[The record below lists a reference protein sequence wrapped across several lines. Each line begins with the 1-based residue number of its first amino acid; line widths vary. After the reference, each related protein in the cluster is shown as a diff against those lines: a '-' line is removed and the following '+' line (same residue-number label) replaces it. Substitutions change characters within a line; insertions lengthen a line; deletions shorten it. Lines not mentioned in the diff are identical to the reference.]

1 MQVGV
6 GFLIVFASILGGY
19 TMHHGQIGVLL
30 QWAEFVIIGG
40 AAIGAFV
47 VGNST
52 PVIKGSVARLLGLLK
67 PNPYDAKVYA
77 DLLQMIYEI
86 MQIAAR
92 DGLVGLDQHIEDPEK
107 SPVLQKYPFF
117 LANHHAVDFFTDT
130 LKSLSSGAIE
140 DHHLADVLDDDL
152 ERHHSEEAQI
162 PAAINKMGDAMPGF
176 GIVAAVLGVVITMQ
190 SIGGSASVI
199 GEKVAAALVGTF
211 LGILLAYG
219 VIGPMASA
227 VEARI
232 ASEHAYLQCLRAA
245 LLAFARGDAP
255 KQTAE
260 AARRSLEP
268 HVRPSFSALEV
279 LMKGTKTQTQ
289 TA

>member
-1 MQVGV
+1 VQVLV

-19 TMHHGQIGVLL
+19 SLHHGHIGVLL
-30 QWAEFVIIGG
+30 QWAEFLIIGG

-47 VGNST
+47 VGNPT

-67 PNPYDAKVYA
+67 PNPYDQKVYA
-77 DLLQMIYEI
+77 DLLQMVYEI

-92 DGLVGLDQHIEDPEK
+92 DGLVGLDQHIEEPEK
-107 SPVLQKYPFF
+107 SPVFQKYPFF

-140 DHHLADVLDDDL
+140 DHHLADVLDADL
-152 ERHHSEEAQI
+152 EQHHHEESQI

-190 SIGGSASVI
+190 SIGGSAAEI

-227 VEARI
+227 VESRL
-232 ASEHAYLQCLRAA
+232 ASEHAYLMVLRAA

-260 AARRSLEP
+260 AARRALEP
-268 HVRPSFSALEV
+268 HVRPSFSELEG
-279 LMKGTKTQTQ
+279 LMKSAKTQP
-289 TA
+289 A

>member
-1 MQVGV
+1 MQLIV
-6 GFLIVFASILGGY
+6 GFIIVFGSILGGY
-19 TMHHGQIGVLL
+19 TMHHGNIAVLN
-30 QWAEFVIIGG
+30 QPSEFIIIGG

-47 VGNST
+47 VGNT
-52 PVIKGSVARLLGLLK
+52 APVIKGSISRLLGLLK
-67 PNPYDAKVYA
+67 PDPYKPEVFA
-77 DLLQMIYEI
+77 DLLKMIYEI

-107 SPVLQKYPFF
+107 SSVFKKYPFF

-140 DHHLADVLDDDL
+140 DHHLADVLDADL
-152 ERHHSEEAQI
+152 EKHHHEEAQI

-190 SIGGSASVI
+190 SIGGSATEI

-219 VIGPMASA
+219 VIGPMATA
-227 VEARI
+227 VEARL
-232 ASEHAYLQCLRAA
+232 ASEHAYLTCIRAA

-268 HVRPSFSALEV
+268 HVRPSFSELEA
-279 LMKGTKTQTQ
+279 LMKGTKAQN
-289 TA
+289 A

>member
-1 MQVGV
+1 VQLIV
-6 GFLIVFASILGGY
+6 GFVIVFASILGGY
-19 TMHHGQIGVLL
+19 TMHHGQVAVLL

-40 AAIGAFV
+40 AAIGAFI
-47 VGNST
+47 VGNPT
-52 PVIKGSVARLLGLLK
+52 PVIKGSVSRLLGLLK
-67 PNPYDAKVYA
+67 PNPYSAQVYA

-92 DGLVGLDQHIEDPEK
+92 DGLVGLDQHIEEPEK
-107 SPVLQKYPFF
+107 SPVFKKYPFF

-140 DHHLADVLDDDL
+140 DHHLADVLDADL
-152 ERHHSEEAQI
+152 DKHHHEEAQI

-190 SIGGSASVI
+190 SIGGSATEI

-227 VEARI
+227 VESRL
-232 ASEHAYLQCLRAA
+232 ASEHAYLQVIRAA

-260 AARRSLEP
+260 AARRALEP
-268 HVRPSFSALEV
+268 HVRPSFSQLEG
-279 LMKGTKTQTQ
+279 LMKSAKSQP
-289 TA
+289 A

>member
-1 MQVGV
+1 MQLIV
-6 GFLIVFASILGGY
+6 GFVIVFGSILGGY

-30 QWAEFVIIGG
+30 QWSEFIIIGG

-47 VGNST
+47 VANPVS
-52 PVIKGSVARLLGLLK
+52 VIKGSVARMTGLLK
-67 PNPYDAKVYA
+67 PDPYTAKTYS

-107 SPVLQKYPFF
+107 SAVFKKYPFF
-117 LANHHAVDFFTDT
+117 LSNHHAVAFFTDT

-140 DHHLADVLDDDL
+140 DHHLADVLDADL
-152 ERHHSEEAQI
+152 EKHHHEEKLV
-162 PAAINKMGDAMPGF
+162 PAAITQMGDAMPGF
-176 GIVAAVLGVVITMQ
+176 GIVAAVLGVVITMGA
-190 SIGGSASVI
+190 IGGSASVI

-219 VIGPMASA
+219 VIGPIVSA
-227 VEARI
+227 INSRI
-232 ASEHAYLQCLRAA
+232 ESEHAYLGVLRAA

-268 HVRPSFSALEV
+268 HVRPSFSDLEA
-279 LMKGTKTQTQ
+279 LMKATKSQ

>member
-1 MQVGV
+1 MQLGI
-6 GFLIVFASILGGY
+6 GLFIVFGSILYGY
-19 TMHHGQIGVLL
+19 TMHHGQIAVLL
-30 QWAEFVIIGG
+30 QWAEFIIIGG

-47 VGNST
+47 VANTG
-52 PVIKGSVARLLGLLK
+52 PVIKGSIARLLQLLK
-67 PNPYDAKVYA
+67 PNAYTPKVYA
-77 DLLQMIYEI
+77 ELLTMLYEI

-92 DGLVGLDQHIEDPEK
+92 DGLVGLDAHIEEPEK
-107 SPVLQKYPFF
+107 STVFKKYPFF
-117 LANHHAVDFFTDT
+117 LANHHAVAFFTDT

-140 DHHLADVLDDDL
+140 DHHLADVLDADL
-152 ERHHSEEAQI
+152 EKHKHEEALV

-190 SIGGSASVI
+190 SIGGSASEI

-219 VIGPMASA
+219 VIGPMATA
-227 VEARI
+227 VESRI
-232 ASEHAYLQCLRAA
+232 ESEHAYLLCIRAA

-268 HVRPSFSALEV
+268 HVRPSFSALEA
-279 LMKGTKTQTQ
+279 LMKGAKSQ
-289 TA
+289 AA

>member
-1 MQVGV
+1 MQLVV
-6 GFLIVFASILGGY
+6 GFVVVFGSIIAGY
-19 TMHHGQIGVLL
+19 VMHHGQLGVLL
-30 QWAEFVIIGG
+30 QWNEFLIIGG
-40 AAIGAFV
+40 AGLGAFI
-47 VGNST
+47 VGNPA
-52 PVIKGSVARLLGLLK
+52 PVIKGSISRLLGLLK
-67 PNPYDAKVYA
+67 PNPYTEDQFA
-77 DLLQMIYEI
+77 DLLKMIYEI

-92 DGLVGLDQHIEDPEK
+92 DGLVGLDAHIEDPEK
-107 SPVLQKYPFF
+107 SSVFKKYPFF

-140 DHHLADVLDDDL
+140 DHHLADVLDADL
-152 ERHHSEEAQI
+152 EKHHNEEKQV
-162 PAAINKMGDAMPGF
+162 PNAITKMGDAMPGF

-190 SIGGSASVI
+190 SIGGSATEI

-232 ASEHAYLQCLRAA
+232 ESEHAYLSCLRAA

-268 HVRPSFSALEV
+268 HVRPSFSALEA
-279 LMKGTKTQTQ
+279 LMKGAKTQT
-289 TA
+289 A

>member
-1 MQVGV
+1 MQLIV
-6 GFLIVFASILGGY
+6 GFVIVFGSIIAGY
-19 TMHHGQIGVLL
+19 LMHHGQLGVLL
-30 QWAEFVIIGG
+30 QWNEFLIIGG
-40 AAIGAFV
+40 AGIGAFV
-47 VGNST
+47 VGNPA
-52 PVIKGSVARLLGLLK
+52 PVIKGSVSRLLGLLK
-67 PNPYDAKVYA
+67 PDPYKPEVYA
-77 DLLQMIYEI
+77 DLLKMIYEI

-107 SPVLQKYPFF
+107 SPVFKKYPFF
-117 LANHHAVDFFTDT
+117 LANHHAVAFFTDT

-140 DHHLADVLDDDL
+140 DHHLADVLDADL
-152 ERHHSEEAQI
+152 EKHHNEEKMI
-162 PAAINKMGDAMPGF
+162 PAAITKMGDAMPGF

-190 SIGGSASVI
+190 SIGGAASEI

-227 VEARI
+227 VEARLE
-232 ASEHAYLQCLRAA
+232 SEHTYLICLRAA

-268 HVRPSFSALEV
+268 HVRPTFSELEA
-279 LMKGTKTQTQ
+279 LMKGTKTQN
-289 TA
+289 A

>member
-1 MQVGV
+1 VQLGV
-6 GFLIVFASILGGY
+6 GFIIVFGSILAGY
-19 TMHHGQIGVLL
+19 SLHHGHIGVLL
-30 QWAEFVIIGG
+30 QWAEFLIIGG
-40 AAIGAFV
+40 AAIGAFI
-47 VGNST
+47 VGNSG

-67 PNPYDAKVYA
+67 PNPYTPAVYA
-77 DLLQMIYEI
+77 EQLSMIYEI

-92 DGLVGLDQHIEDPEK
+92 DGLVGLDAHIEDPSK
-107 SPVLQKYPFF
+107 SPVFQKYPFF

-140 DHHLADVLDDDL
+140 DHHLADVLDADL
-152 ERHHSEEAQI
+152 DKHHSEEAMI

-190 SIGGSASVI
+190 SIGGSAAEI

-227 VEARI
+227 VEARL
-232 ASEHAYLQCLRAA
+232 ASEHAYLQVFRAA

-255 KQTAE
+255 KQTTE

-268 HVRPSFSALEV
+268 HYRPSFSRLEE
-279 LMKGTKTQTQ
+279 LMKAAKS
-289 TA
+289 AAPA

>member
-1 MQVGV
+1 MQVLV

-19 TMHHGQIGVLL
+19 TLHHGHIGVLL
-30 QWAEFVIIGG
+30 QWAEFLIIGG

-47 VGNST
+47 VGNPT

-67 PNPYDAKVYA
+67 PNPYDQKVYA
-77 DLLQMIYEI
+77 DLLQMVYEI

-92 DGLVGLDQHIEDPEK
+92 DGLVGLDQHIEEPEK
-107 SPVLQKYPFF
+107 SPVFQKYPFF

-140 DHHLADVLDDDL
+140 DHHLADVLDADL
-152 ERHHSEEAQI
+152 EQHHHEESQI

-190 SIGGSASVI
+190 SIGGSAAEI

-227 VEARI
+227 VESRL
-232 ASEHAYLQCLRAA
+232 ASEHAYLMVLRAA

-260 AARRSLEP
+260 AARRALEP
-268 HVRPSFSALEV
+268 HVRPSFSELEG
-279 LMKGTKTQTQ
+279 LMKSAKTQP
-289 TA
+289 A

>member
-1 MQVGV
+1 MQLVV
-6 GFLIVFASILGGY
+6 GFVIVFGSILGGY
-19 TMHHGQIGVLL
+19 TMHHGQVAVLL
-30 QWAEFVIIGG
+30 QWSEFIIIGG
-40 AAIGAFV
+40 AGAGAFV
-47 VGNST
+47 IGNT
-52 PVIKGSVARLLGLLK
+52 APVIKGSVTRVFQLLK
-67 PNPYDAKVYA
+67 PDPYKPAVFA
-77 DLLQMIYEI
+77 DLLKMIYEI

-107 SPVLQKYPFF
+107 STVFRKYPFF
-117 LANHHAVDFFTDT
+117 LANHHAVAFFTDT

-140 DHHLADVLDDDL
+140 DHHLADVLDADL
-152 ERHHSEEAQI
+152 EKHHGEEKLV
-162 PAAINKMGDAMPGF
+162 PAAITRLGDAMPGF

-190 SIGGSASVI
+190 SIGGAASEI

-219 VIGPMASA
+219 VFGPIASA
-227 VEARI
+227 VEARLE
-232 ASEHAYLQCLRAA
+232 SEHTYLVCLRAA

-268 HVRPSFSALEV
+268 HVRPSFAELEA
-279 LMKGTKTQTQ
+279 LMKGAKAQ
-289 TA
+289 AA

>member
-1 MQVGV
+1 MQVIV

-19 TMHHGQIGVLL
+19 TLHHGHIGVLL
-30 QWAEFVIIGG
+30 QWAEFLIIGG

-47 VGNST
+47 VGNPT

-67 PNPYDAKVYA
+67 PNPYSPQVYA

-92 DGLVGLDQHIEDPEK
+92 DGLVGLDQHIEEPEK
-107 SPVLQKYPFF
+107 SSVFQKYPFF

-130 LKSLSSGAIE
+130 LKSLSTGAIE
-140 DHHLADVLDDDL
+140 DHHLADVLDADL
-152 ERHHSEEAQI
+152 EKHHHEESQI

-190 SIGGSASVI
+190 SIGGSAAEI

-227 VEARI
+227 VEVRL
-232 ASEHAYLQCLRAA
+232 ASEHAYLQVLRAA

-260 AARRSLEP
+260 AARRALEP
-268 HVRPSFSALEV
+268 HVRPSFSDLEG
-279 LMKGTKTQTQ
+279 LMKNAKTQP
-289 TA
+289 A

>member
-1 MQVGV
+1 MQVLV

-19 TMHHGQIGVLL
+19 TLHHGHIGVLL
-30 QWAEFVIIGG
+30 QWAEFLIIGG

-47 VGNST
+47 VGNPT

-67 PNPYDAKVYA
+67 PNPYDQKVYA
-77 DLLQMIYEI
+77 DLLQMVYEI

-92 DGLVGLDQHIEDPEK
+92 DGLVGLDQHIEEPEK
-107 SPVLQKYPFF
+107 SSVFQKYPFF

-140 DHHLADVLDDDL
+140 DHHLADVLDADL
-152 ERHHSEEAQI
+152 EQHHHEESQI

-190 SIGGSASVI
+190 SIGGSAAEI

-227 VEARI
+227 VESRL
-232 ASEHAYLQCLRAA
+232 ASEHAYLMVLRAA

-260 AARRSLEP
+260 AARRALEP
-268 HVRPSFSALEV
+268 HVRPSFSELEG
-279 LMKGTKTQTQ
+279 LMKSAKTQP
-289 TA
+289 A